1 MVVILGPL
9 QRGATQRLASGVSRQ
24 AVCRDGGG
32 DSRVDT
38 LARRS
43 SGVRRSRRDKTA
55 VFGSKRSH
63 AQGRSG
69 GASGQTRLL
78 RPVMADRC
86 QRSAGTLKPRET
98 SAGTPHQDK
107 RR

>member
-9 QRGATQRLASGVSRQ
+9 QRGATQRLASGVSRR

-55 VFGSKRSH
+55 VFGVWRRKRPNTVVAARDGGQVSKISWH
-63 AQGRSG
+63 AE
-69 GASGQTRLL
+69 
-78 RPVMADRC
+78 AD
-86 QRSAGTLKPRET
+86 GDFGT